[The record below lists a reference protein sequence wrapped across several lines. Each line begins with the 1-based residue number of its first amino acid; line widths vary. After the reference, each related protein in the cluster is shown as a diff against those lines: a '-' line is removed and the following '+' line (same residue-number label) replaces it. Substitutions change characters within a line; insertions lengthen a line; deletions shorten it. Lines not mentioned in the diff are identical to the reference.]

1 MRELEI
7 IFENS
12 PWFILLCVVAGLVYA
27 VLLYQKKSPWGR
39 NLNLLL
45 GSVRFVL
52 VFLICLLLLGP
63 YIKQLKN
70 FIEEPTIIFAIDNSR
85 SITESADS
93 ASIKDTM
100 VRLDQIVNKLRNNA
114 HNPAI
119 YTFGNKATENITD
132 IDFDHNTTHLSAL
145 MSEIQ
150 TDYEG
155 RKIGGVVLLTDG
167 IYNLGASP
175 VFRNYSFNVFPVGV
189 GDTLPKSDIN
199 LKALYYNKI
208 AYQGNKFPVIAEMI
222 NNGFEGSKAVV
233 EILQGDQVIERK
245 NITLEATEQIQRVE
259 FLIDAKNQGMQH
271 YVVRVEQ
278 FPDEYTFENNQQ
290 HAFIDIIEGKQKIL
304 LVASS
309 PHPDIKAIRSAL
321 ESNQNYELEV
331 YIPNIST
338 NEAQI
343 LTGNEQA
350 FDLVIYH
357 QLPDRNNSATN
368 VIAHFR
374 RLNTPSWFIAGN
386 QTDFNRL
393 QNLEPSINVSNMSN
407 QKDHVSPV
415 MNGNF
420 SRFQVNEKA
429 PSVLSAFPPVSI
441 PFARWELS
449 GAAEVILH
457 QRVGN
462 IATERPLLAVIEENN
477 NKSAIFLGEGLWRWR
492 LQEYVKNGN
501 HDIFDELVSKL
512 TQYLSSKEDKRKFR
526 VYPLQNQY
534 YENEQVV
541 FETEVYDDIFERIY
555 GQEVELVITDEQ
567 NQNQSFTYVTN
578 PNNSRYRISG
588 LEQGIY
594 KYKATSS
601 INREKVT
608 SEGEFTVQ
616 RLQLESIDLMA
627 NFDMLKSLA
636 RQTNGKFYL
645 ANQLDDLEDELL
657 NREMQGVIHSS
668 EEFLPIIDMGWIF
681 FLLLTLISIEWFSR
695 RYNNSY

>member
-1 MRELEI
+1 M
-7 IFENS
+7 
-12 PWFILLCVVAGLVYA
+12 
-27 VLLYQKKSPWGR
+27 
-39 NLNLLL
+39 
-45 GSVRFVL
+45 
-52 VFLICLLLLGP
+52 
-63 YIKQLKN
+63 
-70 FIEEPTIIFAIDNSR
+70 
-85 SITESADS
+85 
-93 ASIKDTM
+93 
-100 VRLDQIVNKLRNNA
+100 
-114 HNPAI
+114 
-119 YTFGNKATENITD
+119 
-132 IDFDHNTTHLSAL
+132 
-145 MSEIQ
+145 
-150 TDYEG
+150 
-155 RKIGGVVLLTDG
+155 
-167 IYNLGASP
+167 
-175 VFRNYSFNVFPVGV
+175 
-189 GDTLPKSDIN
+189 
-199 LKALYYNKI
+199 
-208 AYQGNKFPVIAEMI
+208 
-222 NNGFEGSKAVV
+222 
-233 EILQGDQVIERK
+233 IERK

-259 FLIDAKNQGMQH
+259 FLLDAKNQGMQH

-415 MNGNF
+415 MNSNF

-462 IATERPLLAVIEENN
+462 IATDRPLLAVIEENN

-555 GQEVELVITDEQ
+555 GQEVELVITDEK

-627 NFDMLKSLA
+627 NFEMLRSLA